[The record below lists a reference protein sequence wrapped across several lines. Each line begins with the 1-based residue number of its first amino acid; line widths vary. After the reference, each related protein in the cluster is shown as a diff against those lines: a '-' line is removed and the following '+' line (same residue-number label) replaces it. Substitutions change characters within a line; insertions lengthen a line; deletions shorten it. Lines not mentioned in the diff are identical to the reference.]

1 MNKKWLILP
10 GLALVAQVF
19 QPDRAV
25 QANDPEHDLI
35 TVTAPAA
42 EVQDLLRNACYD
54 CHSDRTT
61 YPWYSY
67 ITPVNFWMQ
76 HHIDE
81 GRAEFDMSSWGRR
94 RDKWQRHKAKESVE
108 MLEEGEMPLPSYTW
122 VHPQARL
129 SDAERNALMGFF
141 KGLMPAGESEEG
153 KEER

>member
-19 QPDRAV
+19 QPDRSV